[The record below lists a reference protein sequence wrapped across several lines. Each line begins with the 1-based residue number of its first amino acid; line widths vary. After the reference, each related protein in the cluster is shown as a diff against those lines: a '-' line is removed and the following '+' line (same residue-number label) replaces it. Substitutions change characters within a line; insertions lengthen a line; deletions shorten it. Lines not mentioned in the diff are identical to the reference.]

1 MSHQKQWIV
10 GGIFGLLI
18 SGAMVFVWGTY
29 HSEQE
34 NITLSGNGDLVSESN
49 DRAQTGN
56 QEISNLRTNFSFPA
70 YQYQPSKFIPSVPD
84 SKTTLAELANLKNF
98 EHPVEAQ
105 KGVKT
110 STVARQFTAHEKQSL
125 NQKNFVVVAAHDL
138 DFAQDPD
145 EESTRVDDWTGL
157 YEKIGGHWG
166 EYYRAPENAPF
177 VTTDYV
183 LHVYHRLLEKEFEHA
198 ERTVLFDHVYSLSSK
213 LFQSAVEATNSTK
226 DDGNK
231 ANYER
236 LSGYFLVPLVL
247 TESVQSERS
256 NDSSADTK
264 VDSLESALQVLNE
277 HRNKVN
283 PEIAN
288 QVEGEIRL
296 IFEASKFESSPL
308 LGKYI
313 QEVNPDYLEDYTQF
327 LPRSHYA
334 KNSVLRA
341 YFRSMMWFGR
351 QNFLAKSPD
360 LMMDSLIIAN
370 WMSKPDR
377 LQAWEA
383 VYVPTTFF
391 VGQSDDLGIYEYQ
404 DLLSKIQA
412 STVLNSANVQKAQDL
427 IKTYRGPAV
436 LSSVL
441 IGDSV
446 LSSTKKDLLESTRGF
461 RFMGQRFT
469 PDAFILNQLTKG
481 DEIGPKFPSTPT
493 ALMVMSVFGDKTS
506 DPLLDDWVTKNF
518 PEGKKDIADRVG
530 ELKDKFDKLPDETWT
545 QNLYWGWIRTLKT
558 LFSESKD
565 MQGYP
570 HFMKEDDWRIKDTQA
585 ALGSWTELK
594 HDTLLYAKQS
604 YAELGGGGDD
614 PTEKPPVPKGYV
626 EPNIEFWDR
635 LIALSQMT
643 YQGMK
648 DMGLLDQD
656 MQGRNERFLGSLRFF
671 QSIALQ
677 EIENKSI
684 AEIDFERLRM
694 EPGSLKNVISVLP
707 GDIDTEDNARS
718 ALIADVHTDVLKN
731 QILYE
736 ANGKPNSIYVAVKDS
751 NGSRLTRGL
760 IYDYYEFTAPLKKRL
775 TDKDWRKVIYNG
787 GVLKA
792 GEESGTIPFPESPIW
807 KNRLK

>member
-1 MSHQKQWIV
+1 MSHQKQWLV
-10 GGIFGLLI
+10 GGLFGLLI

-29 HSEQE
+29 HHEQTD
-34 NITLSGNGDLVSESN
+34 ITTTGKLTSVPETS
-49 DRAQTGN
+49 DRAQTDD
-56 QEISNLRTNFSFPA
+56 QEIGNLRKSFSFPP
-70 YQYQPSKFIPSVPD
+70 YQYQPSKFVPNVPD
-84 SKTTLAELANLKNF
+84 SKTTLTELANLKNF
-98 EHPVEAQ
+98 EHPVGPQ

-110 STVARQFTAHEKQSL
+110 STVARKFTTQEKQSL

-138 DFAQDPD
+138 EFAQNPD

-166 EYYRAPENAPF
+166 EYYRAPENATF

-198 ERTVLFDHVYSLSSK
+198 ERTVLFDSIHNLSLE
-213 LFQSAVEATNSTK
+213 LFRSAIEAVNNAK
-226 DDGNK
+226 GDDR
-231 ANYER
+231 ANHAR

-247 TESVQSERS
+247 TESVQLERS

-264 VDSLESALQVLNE
+264 ADSLESALQVLG
-277 HRNKVN
+277 RYRSGVD
-283 PEIAN
+283 PEIRD
-288 QVEGEIRL
+288 QVESEIRL
-296 IFEASKFESSPL
+296 IFEANKFESSPL
-308 LGKYI
+308 LGKFI
-313 QEVNPDYLEDYTQF
+313 QAVNPDYLEDYSQF

-360 LMMDSLIIAN
+360 LMKDSLIISD
-370 WMSKPDR
+370 WMRNPDR
-377 LQAWEA
+377 LQTWET

-404 DLLSKIQA
+404 DLLSKIGA
-412 STVLNSANVQKAQDL
+412 NAPLSSTDVQKAQEL
-427 IKTYRGPAV
+427 IKTYRGPAI

-446 LSSTKKDLLESTRGF
+446 LSSTKNDLLESTRGF

-469 PDAFILNQLTKG
+469 PDALILNRLTKG

-506 DPLLDDWVTKNF
+506 NPLLDDWVTKNF

-530 ELKDKFDKLPDETWT
+530 ELKEKFDKLPDETWT

-565 MQGYP
+565 LKGYP
-570 HFMKEDDWRIKDTQA
+570 YFMKEDDWRVKDTQA

-604 YAELGGGGDD
+604 YAELGGGGDE

-635 LIALSQMT
+635 LIALSSMT

-656 MQGRNERFLGSLRFF
+656 MQGRNERFLESLRFF
-671 QSIALQ
+671 QGIALQ

-684 AEIDFERLRM
+684 SEANFERLRM

-707 GDIDTEDNARS
+707 GDVDTEDNARS
-718 ALIADVHTDVLKN
+718 ALIADVHTDVPKN

-760 IYDYYEFTAPLKKRL
+760 VYDYYEFTAPLEKRL
-775 TDKDWRKVIYNG
+775 TDKDWRKAIYNG
-787 GVLKA
+787 GALKA
-792 GEESGTIPFPESPIW
+792 GEESSVIPFPESPVW

>member
-1 MSHQKQWIV
+1 MSHQKQWII
-10 GGIFGLLI
+10 GGVLGFLI
-18 SGAMVFVWGTY
+18 SGAMVFIWDTY
-29 HSEQE
+29 HSEQGDVVS
-34 NITLSGNGDLVSESN
+34 SGDNNLGAVSN
-49 DRAQTGN
+49 DRVQIDN
-56 QEISNLRTNFSFPA
+56 QEISNLRTHFSFPP
-70 YQYQPSKFIPSVPD
+70 YQYQPSKFTPSVPD
-84 SKTTLAELANLKNF
+84 LKATLAELTNLKNF

-105 KGVKT
+105 KGVK
-110 STVARQFTAHEKQSL
+110 SNTVARRFTTHERQSL
-125 NQKNFVVVAAHDL
+125 AEKNFVVVAAHDL

-145 EESTRVDDWTGL
+145 EESTRVDDWTGA
-157 YEKIGGHWG
+157 YEKIGGRWG

-183 LHVYHRLLEKEFEHA
+183 LHVYHRLLEKEFEQA
-198 ERTVLFDHVYSLSSK
+198 ERTVLFDSVKSLSLE
-213 LFQSAVEATNSTK
+213 LFRSAVEVANNTNG
-226 DDGNK
+226 DDRM
-231 ANYER
+231 NYER

-247 TESVQSERS
+247 IESVQSERS

-264 VDSLESALQVLNE
+264 VDSLESALQVLNQR
-277 HRNKVN
+277 RNQIA

-288 QVEGEIRL
+288 QVESEIRL
-296 IFEASKFESSPL
+296 IFEAGKFESSPL

-313 QEVNPDYLEDYTQF
+313 KEVNPDYLEDYTQF

-334 KNSVLRA
+334 KNSVLRT

-351 QNFLAKSPD
+351 QNFLAKSPE
-360 LMMDSLIIAN
+360 LMKDSLIIAD
-370 WMSKPDR
+370 WMRNPDR

-404 DLLSKIQA
+404 DLLSKIGA
-412 STVLNSANVQKAQDL
+412 DAVLSSTDVQKAQGL
-427 IKTYRGPAV
+427 IKTYRGPAI

-446 LSSTKKDLLESTRGF
+446 LSSTKADLLESTRGF

-469 PDAFILNQLTKG
+469 PDAFILNRLTKG
-481 DEIGPKFPSTPT
+481 AEIGPKLPSTPT
-493 ALMVMSVFGDKTS
+493 ALMVTSVFGDKTS

-518 PEGKKDIADRVG
+518 PEGKKDVADRMN
-530 ELKDKFDKLPDETWT
+530 ELKDTFAKLPDETWT
-545 QNLYWGWIRTLKT
+545 QNLYWSWIRTLKT

-570 HFMKEDDWRIKDTQA
+570 HYMKENDWRIKDTQT

-635 LIALSQMT
+635 LLAFSQMT
-643 YQGMK
+643 YQGMR
-648 DMGLLDQD
+648 DMGLLNQD
-656 MQGRNERFLGSLRFF
+656 MQGRNERFLGSLQFF
-671 QSIALQ
+671 RDIALQ

-684 AEIDFERLRM
+684 SEADFERLRM

-718 ALIADVHTDVLKN
+718 ALIADVHTDVPKN

-736 ANGKPNSIYVAVKDS
+736 ANGKPHSIYVAVKDA

-760 IYDYYEFTAPLKKRL
+760 VYDYYEFTAPLEKRL
-775 TDKDWRKVIYNG
+775 TDKDWRKAIYSNEA
-787 GVLKA
+787 LKA
-792 GEESGTIPFPESPIW
+792 GEGSDAIPFPASPAW
-807 KNRLK
+807 TSRLR